1 MDRLIQMVNV
11 TRDPIVLVGDF
22 NLPSINW
29 ETGTSSDT
37 IPAQFLEACKEVNI

>member
-11 TRDPIVLVGDF
+11 TRDPIVLGDF

-29 ETGTSSDT
+29 ETSTSTDT
-37 IPAQFLEACKEVNI
+37 IPAQFLEACEEVNI